1 MRRWSEPHENRKELS
16 MEEHDRLRGRI
27 LDRRGMLG
35 LLGMAGIGLLA
46 GRVFAQTSRPS
57 AGPLS
62 CVATPE
68 QTEGPYFV
76 DERLLRSDI
85 RTDPADNSMKQG
97 VPLLLRLTV
106 STIGKSG
113 CSPLTGAMVDIWH
126 CDAIGLY
133 SDIAGGRQPTA
144 GRKFLRGYQI
154 TDGNGMVR
162 FTTIYPGWYPG
173 RTVHIHFKI
182 RTPAKA
188 GRAGEFTSQLYFDD
202 AVTARVHAGPPYA
215 GRAGNRTS
223 NGKDGIF
230 RDGGNQLMLR
240 LAESDGAYTADF
252 HIGLLGA

>member
-173 RTVHIHFKI
+173 RTPHIHFKVFVENHSMI
-182 RTPAKA
+182 T
-188 GRAGEFTSQLYFDD
+188 GQLYFPDPITD
-202 AVTARVHAGPPYA
+202 HVYATRPPYRERKA
-215 GRAGNRTS
+215 QRDTFNADDFIFVKQRGADTILKLQEQDRSSLASLVIGIERNR
-223 NGKDGIF
+223 
-230 RDGGNQLMLR
+230 
-240 LAESDGAYTADF
+240 
-252 HIGLLGA
+252 